1 VTFVKQ
7 AKPLKYFDAVKHQVL
22 AAGEA
27 GAIETAKAMGDDY
40 PVGIWANAYDAFNWD
55 AGPPQHKEYIARLR
69 AYTKEEHP
77 SSWPITGYI
86 GLQMLTAAI
95 TKAGSTDSDKVA
107 KAMFEIT
114 VDTPIGKQ
122 SFRSKDHQANRAQFW
137 GKMTKDSR
145 YPFAVMSPPTYI
157 DPAPFMD

>member
-1 VTFVKQ
+1 MKSNVV
-7 AKPLKYFDAVKHQVL
+7 

-40 PVGIWANAYDAFNWD
+40 PVGIMGQRVRRVQLGWRAAA
-55 AGPPQHKEYIARLR
+55 HKEYIARLR
-69 AYTKEEHP
+69 VYLKEEHP

-86 GLQMLTAAI
+86 GMQS
-95 TKAGSTDSDKVA
+95 AGGGDQQGRQHRFREGGESDA
-107 KAMFEIT
+107 RIS

-122 SFRSKDHQANRAQFW
+122 TFRSKDHQANRAQFW
-137 GKMTKDSR
+137 GKMTKDPR

-157 DPAPFMD
+157 DPTPFMD

>member
-1 VTFVKQ
+1 MKQ
-7 AKPLKYFDAVKHQVL
+7 ARPLKYYESVNFQVL

-40 PVGIWANAYDAFNWD
+40 PYGVTANAYDAFNWTS
-55 AGPPQHKEYIARLR
+55 GPAAHREYTERLR
-69 AYTKEEHP
+69 KYLKEEHP

-86 GLQMLTAAI
+86 GMQVLTAAI
-95 TKAGSTDSDKVA
+95 QKAGSTDSDKVA
-107 KAMFEIT
+107 NAMLDLT

-122 SFRSKDHQANRAQFW
+122 TIRAKDHQANRAQFW
-137 GKMTKDSR
+137 GKMTKDPK
-145 YPFAVMSPPTYI
+145 YPFAVMSPPVYI